1 MKTKA
6 TDWMREVEEGSLPYQ
21 KKKVRSFKDL
31 VVWEKSYALTLEL
44 YHATKEFPASEKF
57 HLTNQ
62 IRRAASSIPI
72 NIAEGM
78 GRKTR
83 KEFIRYLIVARG
95 SCEEVSC
102 ILMLSRDLGYLDATA
117 FEKNNQSIQEIGKM
131 LNGLIRAI
139 RG

>member
-1 MKTKA
+1 M
-6 TDWMREVEEGSLPYQ
+6 DWVVKLQEESLPYE
-21 KKKVRSFKDL
+21 KRKVKSFKDL
-31 VVWEKSYALTLEL
+31 IVWEKSYALTLDI
-44 YHATKEFPASEKF
+44 YKTTKQFPKDEQY
-57 HLTNQ
+57 HLTDQ

-78 GRKTR
+78 GWETR

-95 SCEEVSC
+95 SCEEALC
-102 ILMLSRDLGYLDATA
+102 ILMLSKDLGYLEASA
-117 FEKNNQSIQEIGKM
+117 FEKYHQALQEIGRM